1 VTDAPMP
8 LAVAIERCFPHG
20 GATVSTLR
28 SAIRAGD
35 LRCRFV
41 GRSYLVTQADID
53 TWMTKCQDTA
63 KARTFTSDAARAA
76 RQSGSSRM
84 ERMRLAQDALT
95 LMLKT
100 SDSKSSRHTAQRNS
114 GQTPTNAS

>member
-1 VTDAPMP
+1 MADAPMP
-8 LAVAIERCFPHG
+8 LAVAVTQCFPHG

-28 SAIRAGD
+28 AAIRAGD

-53 TWMTKCQDTA
+53 TWMTKCQDIA
-63 KARTFTSDAARAA
+63 KDRTSISDAAKAA
-76 RQSGSSRM
+76 RQSGSSRT

-95 LMLKT
+95 LMLKNG
-100 SDSKSSRHTAQRNS
+100 DSKSSRHTAPRNS
-114 GQTPTNAS
+114 GQTPTNAN